1 MPIQHFPP
9 LVPFFPS
16 LQIAAGWGNPCWPW
30 ASEGPVLSMKNRNVG
45 TKNPLNALGSTWGQP
60 GERIPELV
68 CIPVHG
74 GSIGN
79 VGLITQERQQEEP
92 GRLRGVWDEQ
102 ERFSW
107 AIIPLGHP
115 APGMSGGISQQCTG
129 RFCFLQ
135 NGAPNG
141 QRSPSHAPAA
151 PRGCRRSGKLNW
163 GQNPTKIEVKPLWVQ
178 GTGHK
183 KCPWKVQVQLSGEK
197 SQSENISSILSYW
210 VVLLSSLIRSQH
222 RPWNYFSIASGRT
235 F

>member
-1 MPIQHFPP
+1 
-9 LVPFFPS
+9 
-16 LQIAAGWGNPCWPW
+16 
-30 ASEGPVLSMKNRNVG
+30 MKNRNVG

-107 AIIPLGHP
+107 DIIPLGHL

-141 QRSPSHAPAA
+141 AAEPVPRSSSSARLREVRKTQLRPKSHQNRGETTSGSRNWAQKVSLEGPSAA
-151 PRGCRRSGKLNW
+151 
-163 GQNPTKIEVKPLWVQ
+163 LWREES
-178 GTGHK
+178 K
-183 KCPWKVQVQLSGEK
+183 
-197 SQSENISSILSYW
+197 
-210 VVLLSSLIRSQH
+210 
-222 RPWNYFSIASGRT
+222 
-235 F
+235 